1 MPGDD
6 GYENTMINRAYVQRM
21 ARYNRWQNENL
32 YGVADRL
39 TAEERQRER
48 GAFFG
53 SIHKTLSHLLWGD
66 QIWMSRFAAAP
77 KPQGNIAQSVAL
89 YAEWEGLKSKRA
101 DFDRR
106 IIAWAD
112 YIEPDWL
119 AAEQTFF
126 SGAIGREVTKPRWVL
141 VTHMFNHQTHHRGQ
155 VHCMLT
161 QAGRR
166 PSDTDLTFMA
176 E

>member
-1 MPGDD
+1 
-6 GYENTMINRAYVQRM
+6 MIDRAYVQRM

-39 TAEERQRER
+39 TDEERRRER

-53 SIHKTLSHLLWGD
+53 SIHKTLSHLLWAD
-66 QIWMSRFAAAP
+66 RIQMSRFTDVPRPPVGISESASLYPDWNALKDERARFDAA
-77 KPQGNIAQSVAL
+77 
-89 YAEWEGLKSKRA
+89 
-101 DFDRR
+101 
-106 IIAWAD
+106 IIDWAD
-112 YIEPDWL
+112 AVEQSWL
-119 AAEQTFF
+119 AADHTYY
-126 SGAIGREVTKPRWVL
+126 SGAMKRELTKPRWVL

-161 QAGRR
+161 QAGGK
-166 PSDTDLTFMA
+166 PSDTDLPFMP